1 MTQRKNQDLDDQSQ
15 LMRNEM
21 VSDAFR
27 QASRIVRQLDRD
39 GAFDFIFNS
48 KAPHKTGQSGV
59 LSGFEPMKRK
69 TTKSYNPSK
78 GKANKAKTSKI
89 SYRSSHKPATVPAPV
104 TAATTF
110 PAQSPASAQV
120 QEPLVSQDAVLQKT
134 SMAAMDAPQAQVTVQ
149 PTKPI
154 SSKPYGSR
162 QLPPSS
168 TKPRSSR
175 TSDTYGT
182 SSAPATSFEAQNGRP
197 MRSANRRWNSDR
209 IYSPEVRAY
218 AVELMR
224 QGELDVFEISQ
235 KTGVAP
241 VCLEH
246 WFKLDQLL
254 PEQPLLLPSVDVSG
268 NGTTIQKLWYQGLSP
283 KLIARKTNLPLSVV
297 QYWTQPLLAELKARA
312 KKQAEAQ
319 ASEAGAK
326 SQAATPVSTV
336 KLNSSQSLVEKDG
349 TAVPAVAKTASASAA
364 TTTTATVAVADT
376 ATAATSATVATAATA
391 ADPAQNEASNASA
404 EAVKTADSVTKDKD
418 TPEVIASVPPKPEP
432 LGKQAAEHTT
442 ETAASEAASAAT
454 EGAEDAVEVKAEPE
468 EEPEP
473 ELDESAKRELEALEA
488 SFSDAMI
495 EMQKSLVLRLL
506 RQGELTQKEIAHFT
520 AINASL
526 VIQWRM
532 EAKIPAIRISDSL
545 KVRKE
550 QATKMLQDGSSTPE
564 EIAADTELATETVL
578 ALQSLLN

>member
-110 PAQSPASAQV
+110 PAQSTASAQV

-182 SSAPATSFEAQNGRP
+182 SSAPGTSFEAQNGRP

-224 QGELDVFEISQ
+224 RGELDVFAISQ

-297 QYWTQPLLAELKARA
+297 LYWTQPLLAELKARA

-319 ASEAGAK
+319 ASEADAK
-326 SQAATPVSTV
+326 AQAATSVSPV
-336 KLNSSQSLVEKDG
+336 KLNSSQPLAEKDD
-349 TAVPAVAKTASASAA
+349 AVAVAKTASATTSTTTIATA
-364 TTTTATVAVADT
+364 TTTTTST
-376 ATAATSATVATAATA
+376 ATAVTTASVATAATL
-391 ADPAQNEASNASA
+391 AQNEATNDSA
-404 EAVKTADSVTKDKD
+404 EAVKIADSATKGTDAH
-418 TPEVIASVPPKPEP
+418 EVIAPVSPKPEP
-432 LGKQAAEHTT
+432 AGKQAAEPATT
-442 ETAASEAASAAT
+442 EAAAPAAT
-454 EGAEDAVEVKAEPE
+454 EVVEDAAEVKSEPE

-488 SFSDAMI
+488 SFSDAML

-578 ALQSLLN
+578 ALQSQLN

>member
-15 LMRNEM
+15 LMRNDM

-120 QEPLVSQDAVLQKT
+120 QEPLVSQDTVLQKT
-134 SMAAMDAPQAQVTVQ
+134 SAAATDGPRAQVTVQ

-162 QLPPSS
+162 QSYPSS

-175 TSDTYGT
+175 TSDTYGA
-182 SSAPATSFEAQNGRP
+182 SSVPATSFEAQNGRP
-197 MRSANRRWNSDR
+197 VRSANRRWNSDR

-319 ASEAGAK
+319 ASEAGA
-326 SQAATPVSTV
+326 QLPAATPVSTV
-336 KLNSSQSLVEKDG
+336 KLNSSQPVAEKG
-349 TAVPAVAKTASASAA
+349 TAVAKTASANTS
-364 TTTTATVAVADT
+364 TTTTTTVAVADT
-376 ATAATSATVATAATA
+376 ATAVTTSSVATAASA
-391 ADPAQNEASNASA
+391 ADPAQNEATNASA
-404 EAVKTADSVTKDKD
+404 VTVKTDDSAIKGKEA
-418 TPEVIASVPPKPEP
+418 PEAIAPEPPKTEP
-432 LGKQAAEHTT
+432 LGKQAAEP
-442 ETAASEAASAAT
+442 AANEATASAAT

-473 ELDESAKRELEALEA
+473 ELDESSKRELEALEA
-488 SFSDAMI
+488 SFSDAML

-550 QATKMLQDGSSTPE
+550 QATKMLQDGGSTPE

-578 ALQSLLN
+578 ALQSLLS

>member
-1 MTQRKNQDLDDQSQ
+1 
-15 LMRNEM
+15 M

-297 QYWTQPLLAELKARA
+297 QYWTQPLLAELKARD

-319 ASEAGAK
+319 ASEAGAQ

-336 KLNSSQSLVEKDG
+336 KLNSSQSLAENG
-349 TAVPAVAKTASASAA
+349 EFVAKTASATTTS
-364 TTTTATVAVADT
+364 TTTTANVSVADT
-376 ATAATSATVATAATA
+376 ATAATSASVATAATA

-432 LGKQAAEHTT
+432 LGKQAAELTT

>member
-1 MTQRKNQDLDDQSQ
+1 
-15 LMRNEM
+15 M

-120 QEPLVSQDAVLQKT
+120 QEPLVSQDALQKT

-182 SSAPATSFEAQNGRP
+182 SSAPATSFETQNGRP

-224 QGELDVFEISQ
+224 QGELDVFAISQ

-319 ASEAGAK
+319 ASEAD
-326 SQAATPVSTV
+326 AATPASPA
-336 KLNSSQSLVEKDG
+336 KLNSSHPVADKG
-349 TAVPAVAKTASASAA
+349 TAVPAVAKTADANVTATA
-364 TTTTATVAVADT
+364 TTSSTTTVAVADT
-376 ATAATSATVATAATA
+376 ATAATSASVATAATA
-391 ADPAQNEASNASA
+391 ADPAQNEDSNASA

-432 LGKQAAEHTT
+432 LGKHDAEPATT
-442 ETAASEAASAAT
+442 EAAAPTANEVV
-454 EGAEDAVEVKAEPE
+454 EDAAEVKAEPE

-532 EAKIPAIRISDSL
+532 EAKIPALRISDSL

-550 QATKMLQDGSSTPE
+550 QATKMLQDGGSTPE

-578 ALQSLLN
+578 ALQSLLS